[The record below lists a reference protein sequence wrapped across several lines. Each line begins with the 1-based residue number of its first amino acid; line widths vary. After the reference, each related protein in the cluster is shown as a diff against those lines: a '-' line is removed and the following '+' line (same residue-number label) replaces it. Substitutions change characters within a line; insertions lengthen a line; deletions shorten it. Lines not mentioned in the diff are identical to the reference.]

1 MSDLKKMHT
10 PDITRRQLMLRGS
23 AALATASLLP
33 SFALAS
39 GDSSP
44 DREEIIQQLHDET
57 GLDRAF
63 IEQAVAAAVFDETII
78 KRIKTPYE
86 SKSYAKY
93 RPLFVHKTLADKGT
107 AYLKEHQK
115 IFEQAHKKYGVQPEV
130 IAAILGMETRYGHY
144 KGKDRVLDA
153 LFTLATGYPRRANF
167 FRNELGHFL
176 LLCKEEKRSP
186 TEIKGSYAGAFGTTQ
201 FIPSSYRGY
210 AVDADG
216 DGRRDVWDSPT
227 DIINSVAHYFHRYG
241 WDEQRPVAH
250 WLDKTPQKV
259 FFAKMLRDE
268 TKKWRTLAEVRK
280 HASLDLPETWK
291 DDDQVALIQRVTSK
305 GKRTAIVH
313 RNFHVITRWN
323 RSYNY
328 AMAITELAHMLD
340 CSICKVES

>member
-1 MSDLKKMHT
+1 
-10 PDITRRQLMLRGS
+10 LMLHGS

-33 SFALAS
+33 SLALAS
-39 GDSSP
+39 EGGSA
-44 DREEIIQQLHDET
+44 DRAEIVQKLHEET
-57 GLDRAF
+57 GLDIPF
-63 IEQAVAAAVFDETII
+63 IESAIKEAAYDETII

-86 SKSYAKY
+86 SKSYAEY
-93 RPLFVHKTLADKGT
+93 RPLFIQQSLADKGM
-107 AYLKEHQK
+107 AYLNEHQK
-115 IFEQAHKKYGVQPEV
+115 IFEQAHKKYGVQPEI

-153 LFTLATGYPRRANF
+153 LYTLATGYPRRANF
-167 FRNELGHFL
+167 FRNELGEFL

-216 DGRRDVWDSPT
+216 DGRRDVWDSPA

-280 HASLDLPETWK
+280 HASLELPEVWK
-291 DDDQVALIQRVTSK
+291 DDDKVALIQRVTSR
-305 GKRTAIVH
+305 GKRTALVH
-313 RNFHVITRWN
+313 RNFYVITRWN

-340 CSICKVES
+340 CSLCKVES

>member
-1 MSDLKKMHT
+1 MSDHKKMT
-10 PDITRRQLMLRGS
+10 PPDITRRHLMFYGS
-23 AALATASLLP
+23 AALATATVLP
-33 SFALAS
+33 TLAFAAENL
-39 GDSSP
+39 SSERT
-44 DREEIIQQLHDET
+44 DLIRKLHNET
-57 GLDRAF
+57 DLDIPF
-63 IEQAVAAAVFDETII
+63 IESVINEAVFDETII

-86 SKSYAKY
+86 SKSYTKY
-93 RPLFVHKTLADKGT
+93 RPLFVNQTLADKGST
-107 AYLKEHQK
+107 YLKEHRD
-115 IFEQAHKKYGVQPEV
+115 IFEQAHKKYGVQPEI
-130 IAAILGMETRYGHY
+130 IASILGMETRYGHY

-176 LLCKEEKRSP
+176 LLCREEKRIP

-241 WDEQRPVAH
+241 WDDQRPVAH
-250 WLDKTPQKV
+250 WLDRVPQKV

-280 HASLDLPETWK
+280 HAPLKLPNSWQ
-291 DDDQVALIQRVTSK
+291 DDDKVALIQRRTDK

-328 AMAITELAHMLD
+328 AMAITELAYMLD
-340 CSICKVES
+340 CPLCKVES